1 MLRFPKSAKILRSA
15 DFRAVYDQSRDHG
28 FRVSNSLFAA
38 FCLPHPAGETRV
50 GVTTTKAL
58 GGAVVR
64 NRIKRRIREIYRLH
78 RPEIAAG
85 WDVVINPRRPA
96 IGVPFADLERAFMK
110 VMERCKS
117 AAQSPKPQSLKQ

>member
-28 FRVSNSLFAA
+28 FRVSNSLLAA
-38 FCLPHPAGETRV
+38 FCLPRPSGETRL

-64 NRIKRRIREIYRLH
+64 NRVKRRIREIYRLH

-85 WDVVINPRRPA
+85 WDIVINPRRPA
-96 IGVPFADLERAFMK
+96 IDAPFADLERAFMK
-110 VMERCKS
+110 VMERCKPP
-117 AAQSPKPQSLKQ
+117 AK

>member
-15 DFRAVYDQSRDHG
+15 DYRAVYDQSRDHG

-38 FCLPHPAGETRV
+38 FCLPHPGGETRL

-78 RPEIAAG
+78 RPEIVAG
-85 WDVVINPRRPA
+85 WDIVINPRRPA
-96 IGVPFADLERAFMK
+96 IEAPFADLERAFMK
-110 VMERCKS
+110 VMERCLS
-117 AAQSPKPQSLKQ
+117 TSKPAPAK